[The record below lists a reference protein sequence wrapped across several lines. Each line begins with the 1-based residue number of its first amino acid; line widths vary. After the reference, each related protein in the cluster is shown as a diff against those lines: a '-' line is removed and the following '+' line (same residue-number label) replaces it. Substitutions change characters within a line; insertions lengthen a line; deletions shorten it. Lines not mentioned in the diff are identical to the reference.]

1 MKSDELDRYPHIVEE
16 LAEWS
21 ISVDSKLSADNSHSV
36 AVDLLRCRNISLS
49 SVHPSAAFSSD
60 DSEETPPSSHPK
72 MSYFFYNTWRKVSE
86 ALTTWFPPSQIL
98 ITYSYLRENNCP
110 WQLGYL
116 SSEFVQGQALCLVA
130 THWIELMEL
139 PNRLQSSNSSSKD
152 LKESI
157 DITPSE
163 LIQSSTINS
172 THTEPDINQV
182 VPNHSS
188 KATRKWYLSYVDPSP
203 QWRVVSFLYHKPCET
218 FERYLQTNNS
228 DPALGNLHYITA
240 IGYSNGSVDI
250 IDLSIDENEK
260 PDINQN
266 IRRSRIFIP
275 PPFTQSNYQLGCK
288 KLLFPIVLLS
298 FIDVSHLL
306 VAHVRGHVDLWH
318 LDWKAKSFPARMMVR
333 IYPTSVYGA
342 SKPPLL
348 LAAVYDSSSNLLV
361 LSTLPNSNACKLSKS
376 MHLKLGLTCYCVSK
390 KAPYLVPTSSYSTS
404 DMIPSTLMSLC
415 RACKDVSINL
425 LCNLFRHNYSLRNDS
440 QDAVM
445 SMVLANFS
453 TTSLPT
459 FSSSDASNQ
468 LLLGSLQA
476 SGSYSIWLIPSLE
489 LLLLIANPQTNPSL
503 PVNQTSD
510 FCSRPFRIAWWSRPL
525 EPDELVDH
533 DIQLCV
539 LHENGSIDML
549 DIKKCGADFYP
560 KEARKLPGLNLPPF
574 PVLATRS
581 TLLFYPT
588 SCLSEVVLL
597 SSCLKSD
604 SETKD
609 GSHNSSKSTTFRH
622 YVRCTRLKS
631 TTHTGLFDHF
641 IRMGKFQKA
650 LELSGSNKE
659 SSGIVYKKMWTKLS
673 CEFWKLK
680 DFEQFV
686 HSTLGAIETHPLW
699 VIKQCLN
706 YLPKYVPPS
715 VNYNLLLSNIRLALN
730 YGLNILTNIKHFS
743 CKDNAWYQSVRD
755 RILTYL
761 AHVNCVDSIIQA
773 EFLIHPSNE
782 SINLSLIN
790 QETGQPCV
798 KDVLETLINFRTR
811 SLLDIAFGY
820 ARCQKFIALNIL
832 CKHFPRSVG
841 SYRLAIASS
850 LSETINPGLY
860 FDKIFNLLSNLPNSE
875 PYLINDTQSDYNR
888 NIANIQCNF
897 SVSLYLDLESL
908 NNPLKLVK
916 ILSKWLI
923 ERSLQIDSRS
933 GLTDYALHLICL
945 GSSTCEELI
954 KEHTIDSEVE
964 KCLMSL
970 KKVHRDFIE
979 LAQIVYNKNISPTV
993 TLNIST
999 ETTNLLPREF
1009 TDYANNGIRA
1019 FQFKMEDFQR
1029 FDSKSTLNLLLR
1041 IILNFTN
1048 SSILLDTSTASDK
1061 LVSYV
1066 VYQLLPHLAEKCT
1079 PSDYCQLI
1087 NYTLLCAANYMGLT
1101 GHFKLLESIKLGSFK
1116 NQCDYLSTNLPDI
1129 LVLNSNRNIN
1139 EYLGI
1144 LNPYRLL
1151 MGLVYVLYQ
1160 YEPNCRVNQ
1169 LFNQEPTVSLSTYLN
1184 DANHLVNSMLTYCQ
1198 NSKLILQHTNDAK
1211 YRKLLQSIQL
1221 ICRFASALL
1230 ELQSLVESIEK
1241 RIDSPV
1247 SLPFSFIGCFYR
1259 CSYDAGHFRSLLNSW
1274 IQIFSRFALAYEREV
1289 SSTEILLDSHNR
1301 NGIHLEQRPQIS
1313 QSTVKELSDTFYQ
1326 FYNILSKAFRDCPSE
1341 LWLKIGLQYALFAS
1355 GNEYF
1360 LELSRN
1366 FCLNFDESRLNL
1378 HKITELSKSSLQ
1390 HWGICLLNA
1399 IRTYVNTS
1407 IPIRSKLKMV
1417 FTTDSSS
1424 LSHITDPNERLARY
1438 CLFTVDSLR
1447 NQINWHQSLL
1457 LEFHMEK
1464 CLLDASTYLS
1474 TVNTMLPPNKCLPS
1488 VSPFRLRHLWSSH
1501 YDVELNEKR
1510 YNLLVT
1516 TFSKLIELFSTENNN
1531 STYDS
1536 TYVQSLFDSTMFN
1549 NLATAFVLTVEQVN
1563 RCFIFSLFNSLQNN
1577 DRNYLDTGLLNLTY
1591 KLLNHLIEVPIESC
1605 WLECAIWAG
1614 YNSEIF
1620 NPNSTFTTMTIN
1632 ISSNICNVDNKLYS
1646 WTYLHALHNIE
1657 RPKHPISNMTD
1668 FISMN
1673 VDPME
1678 LWNVERYRL
1687 RLARFA
1693 LAYCSSPKEHLYD
1706 LSDFIGLC
1714 TLRLEWISMYII
1726 MLNGK
1731 EKGINANKLPSSMFK
1746 RFSKFISS
1754 ELKRPVTKDHSKG
1767 IALHLPPFYSESSF
1781 NLFSELTSNTFDSL
1795 APIDRLS
1802 LGAEE
1807 HRLWFLFLFSWA
1819 RCNPLNI
1826 YDHANPNVVWSKA
1839 TLEVA
1844 NRDTRLSISY
1854 SAIGPKFCQ
1863 LSSST
1868 LLSYSNYI
1876 NEISVILIPFLESSN
1891 YVEDFDITCRIV
1903 LILLCYTLVSIYESK
1918 TDEYSFSCGCFP
1930 SGIYLC
1936 SKCCSFI
1943 TSEEFSREFDRLH
1956 KQLVNTFT
1964 LSLRKS
1970 LIFRLASKFPGIDFM
1985 RFRDDRKYREDT
1997 IYGLCS
2003 TNFSLGLRLCSCYNL
2018 SQREGIFCRL
2028 ECLFRDED
2036 CMNYE
2041 IKQEINKLIRW
2052 FLTLPNGLEMLLN
2065 RANETIY
2072 PFAAQL
2078 SHMKLF
2084 FDMLPDDCESQVF
2097 DGLKIQMHR
2106 KILGILSKIDGADK
2120 FFNCLSYPE
2129 FLRCLRQ
2136 SSELHNHS
2144 LFNYIRTECDATLVA
2159 KVVEHIQT
2167 DNNDNIM
2174 VTSLQ
2179 VGDIY
2184 AIFGLRVFY
2193 DMELFQTFTTTSYLL
2208 KLFQSIASG
2217 NTQNDVCR
2225 FVNWLEVLLYG
2236 SVFSKDLSI
2245 DQRRLVLKI
2254 ACTFV
2259 SSKTIVNSEWS
2270 RSDILEKIKLYASH
2284 FEKILYLLNKIL
2296 FPQED
2301 TISTEDEN
2309 IEIDLNEN
2317 FQNKFCLPKELYKR
2331 LISIE
2336 PNNQFANSEFLKE
2349 LIFAII
2355 MNNVDTDMSSMSV
2368 CSKISTKLQ
2377 TLGRLLPPCL
2387 KILKIQNEVWLDILK
2402 QGLSTCFSMLSSIF
2416 ALRLEYFLENDPS
2429 RHQISSSSATTTA
2442 MFINT
2447 QVQTIYP
2454 HLNEFLN
2461 LFVKDD
2467 IQHETSND
2475 TYLVD
2480 SIQLL
2485 ACFLSNSTIRRLFGA
2500 DLLKSYSDIDN
2511 DWEGSKLLNVV
2522 SIFTKILKYL
2532 QKSSVNCKLSNLL
2545 SEECFQLLQADD
2557 NADEFKICIEY
2568 LFQQT
2573 HKVKS
2578 VNDVAEDLPL
2588 IIIKENAEILRSVV
2602 ELVDLIVMDDTL
2614 PGKSDFLQHL
2624 WTLWYQYCEKSGL
2637 FFIDNGLYCSSML
2650 LHEWTKC
2657 CLPPVEFSKAGLK
2670 ILSDYYTSSS
2680 LEDSMGTHPY
2690 PPIYQAAIV
2699 NVALLQSNSEVINS
2713 VLSFLSTVKEECLL
2727 QYLDSS
2733 VCCYFICSH
2742 YRRWLNLAC
2751 SDPSYPVTSRRL
2763 FSKMFTSLIHFLQ
2776 FNNHSSYHKIG
2787 RIICRLL
2794 RDENMWLEAAIICTA
2809 IHSLRPGSVPIE
2821 YLMKLV
2827 NEFESTETTD
2837 C

>member
-1 MKSDELDRYPHIVEE
+1 MVVQEDVHIRSSDRASDIMKSDELDRYPHIVEE

-49 SVHPSAAFSSD
+49 SVHPSATFSSD
-60 DSEETPPSSHPK
+60 DSDETPSSSHPK
-72 MSYFFYNTWRKVSE
+72 INYFFYNTWRKVSE

-116 SSEFVQGQALCLVA
+116 SSDFVQGQALCLVA

-139 PNRLQSSNSSSKD
+139 PNRLQSSNSSSSKD
-152 LKESI
+152 LKESV

-163 LIQSSTINS
+163 LIQSPTINL
-172 THTEPDINQV
+172 THSEPDVNQV
-182 VPNHSS
+182 IPNHSS

-218 FERYLQTNNS
+218 FEPYFQTNNS
-228 DPALGNLHYITA
+228 NRSFDNLHYITA

-288 KLLFPIVLLS
+288 KPLFPIVLLS

-306 VAHVRGHVDLWH
+306 VGHLRGHIDLWH
-318 LDWKAKSFPARMMVR
+318 LDWKAQSFPARMMVR

-361 LSTLPNSNACKLSKS
+361 LSTLPNANAFKLSKS
-376 MHLKLGLTCYCVSK
+376 MHRKLGLTCYCVSK

-404 DMIPSTLMSLC
+404 DRIPSTLMSFFS
-415 RACKDVSINL
+415 ACKDVSVNL
-425 LCNLFRHNYSLRNDS
+425 LCNLFRHNYYLSNDS

-445 SMVLANFS
+445 SMVLANFN

-476 SGSYSIWLIPSLE
+476 SGSYSVWLIPSFE
-489 LLLLIANPQTNPSL
+489 LLLLIANPEINPSL
-503 PVNQTSD
+503 SANETFD
-510 FCSRPFRIAWWSRPL
+510 ICCRPFRIAWWSRPL
-525 EPDELVDH
+525 ESDELVGH

-539 LHENGSIDML
+539 LHENGSIDLL
-549 DIKKCGADFYP
+549 DIKKCGTDFYP
-560 KEARKLPGLNLPPF
+560 KVARKLPGLNLPSF
-574 PVLATRS
+574 PVFATRS
-581 TLLFYPT
+581 TLPFYPT

-597 SSCLKSD
+597 SSCLKPD
-604 SETKD
+604 SETKV
-609 GSHNSSKSTTFRH
+609 GSHDLSKSTPSRH

-659 SSGIVYKKMWTKLS
+659 SSEIVYKQMWTKLS

-680 DFEQFV
+680 DFEQFI
-686 HSTLGAIETHPLW
+686 HSTLDAIEIHPLW

-706 YLPKYVPPS
+706 YLPRYVPLS
-715 VNYNLLLSNIRLALN
+715 VNYNLLLSNIRLTLN
-730 YGLNILTNIKHFS
+730 YGLNILTNRKHFS
-743 CKDNAWYQSVRD
+743 CKDDIWCQSVRD
-755 RILTYL
+755 RLLTYL
-761 AHVNCVDSIIQA
+761 AHVNCVDSIIQT
-773 EFLIHPSNE
+773 ELLIHPSNE

-798 KDVLETLINFRTR
+798 KVVLEALVNFRAR

-820 ARCQKFIALNIL
+820 ARCEEFIALNVL

-860 FDKIFNLLSNLPNSE
+860 FDKIFSLLSHLPNDE
-875 PYLINDTQSDYNR
+875 PYLISDMQGDYNR
-888 NIANIQCNF
+888 NIADIQCNF
-897 SVSLYLDLESL
+897 SVPLYLDLESS

-933 GLTDYALHLICL
+933 GLTDYALLLICL
-945 GSSTCEELI
+945 GSSTCEELL
-954 KEHTIDSEVE
+954 KEHTVDSEVE
-964 KCLMSL
+964 KCLISL
-970 KKVHRDFIE
+970 KKVRRDFIE
-979 LAQIVYNKNISPTV
+979 LSQIVYNKSISPTAI
-993 TLNIST
+993 LNIST

-1009 TDYANNGIRA
+1009 TNLANNGIRA
-1019 FQFKMEDFQR
+1019 FQFKMEEFQR
-1029 FDSKSTLNLLLR
+1029 FDSKSILNLLLR
-1041 IILNFTN
+1041 IILNLTN
-1048 SSILLDTSTASDK
+1048 SSILLDTTTASDK

-1079 PSDYCQLI
+1079 TSDYCQLI
-1087 NYTLLCAANYMGLT
+1087 NYTLLCAANYTGLT

-1116 NQCDYLSTNLPDI
+1116 NQCDYLSTNLPDV
-1129 LVLNSNRNIN
+1129 LVLNT
-1139 EYLGI
+1139 
-1144 LNPYRLL
+1144 YRLL

-1160 YEPNCRVNQ
+1160 YEPNCKVNQ
-1169 LFNQEPTVSLSTYLN
+1169 LFNHESTVSLSTYLN

-1198 NSKLILQHTNDAK
+1198 NSKLILQHANVAE
-1211 YRKLLQSIQL
+1211 YGKLLQSIQL

-1230 ELQSLVESIEK
+1230 ELQSLLESIEK
-1241 RIDSPV
+1241 RIGSPV
-1247 SLPFSFIGCFYR
+1247 SLPFNFIGCFYR
-1259 CSYDAGHFRSLLNSW
+1259 CSYDAGYFRSLLNSW
-1274 IQIFSRFALAYEREV
+1274 IQIFSRFALAHEHEV
-1289 SSTEILLDSHNR
+1289 SSTEILPDCHNR
-1301 NGIHLEQRPQIS
+1301 SGIHLDQRPQIS
-1313 QSTVKELSDTFYQ
+1313 QSTVKELSNTFYQ

-1366 FCLNFDESRLNL
+1366 FCLDFSESHLNL
-1378 HKITELSKSSLQ
+1378 HKTTELSESSLQ
-1390 HWGICLLNA
+1390 NWGICLLNA

-1438 CLFTVDSLR
+1438 CLLTVDSLR
-1447 NQINWHQSLL
+1447 NQINWRQSLL
-1457 LEFHMEK
+1457 LEFYMEK

-1474 TVNTMLPPNKCLPS
+1474 TVNTMLPSNKCLPS
-1488 VSPFRLRHLWSSH
+1488 VSPFRLRHLWSNQ
-1501 YDVELNEKR
+1501 YDVESNEKR
-1510 YNLLVT
+1510 YHLLVT
-1516 TFSKLIELFSTENNN
+1516 TFSKLIELFSTENMK

-1536 TYVQSLFDSTMFN
+1536 AYVHSLFDSTMFN
-1549 NLATAFVLTVEQVN
+1549 NLATSFVLTVEQVN
-1563 RCFIFSLFNSLQNN
+1563 KCFIFSLFNHLQNN
-1577 DRNYLDTGLLNLTY
+1577 DRNCIDTGLLNLTY
-1591 KLLNHLIEVPIESC
+1591 KLLNHLIEVPVESC
-1605 WLECAIWAG
+1605 WFECAIWAG

-1620 NPNSTFTTMTIN
+1620 NPNSTYTTTMTMN
-1632 ISSNICNVDNKLYS
+1632 ISSSVCNVDNKLYS

-1657 RPKHPISNMTD
+1657 RPKYPISNMTD
-1668 FISMN
+1668 FVSMN

-1693 LAYCSSPKEHLYD
+1693 LAHCSSPKEHLYD
-1706 LSDFIGLC
+1706 LSDFVGLC

-1726 MLNGK
+1726 ILNGK
-1731 EKGINANKLPSSMFK
+1731 EKGISANILPSSLFK
-1746 RFSKFISS
+1746 RFSKFISN
-1754 ELKRPVTKDHSKG
+1754 ELKRPVTKDHSKR
-1767 IALHLPPFYSESSF
+1767 ITLHLPPFYSESSF
-1781 NLFSELTSNTFDSL
+1781 NLFSELTSNTFDAL

-1802 LGAEE
+1802 FGAEE

-1826 YDHANPNVVWSKA
+1826 YDHANPNIVWSKA

-1854 SAIGPKFCQ
+1854 SAIGSKFCQ

-1876 NEISVILIPFLESSN
+1876 NEISILLLPFLESSN
-1891 YVEDFDITCRIV
+1891 YAEDLDTTCRIV
-1903 LILLCYTLVSIYESK
+1903 LVLLCYTLVSIYESK
-1918 TDEYSFSCGCFP
+1918 TDEYSFVCGCFP
-1930 SGIYLC
+1930 SGKYLC

-1943 TSEEFSREFDRLH
+1943 TSKEFSQKFDRLH

-1964 LSLRKS
+1964 LSLRES
-1970 LIFRLASKFPGIDFM
+1970 LISRLVNKFPGIDFV
-1985 RFRDDRKYREDT
+1985 RFRNDRKYREDT

-2018 SQREGIFCRL
+2018 SQREGVFCRL

-2036 CMNYE
+2036 CMNCQV
-2041 IKQEINKLIRW
+2041 KQEINKLIKW
-2052 FLTLPNGLEMLLN
+2052 FLALPNGLEMLLN

-2072 PFAAQL
+2072 PFTTQL

-2084 FDMLPDDCESQVF
+2084 FDMLPDDCESHVF

-2106 KILGILSKIDGADK
+2106 RLLDILSKIDDADK

-2136 SSELHNHS
+2136 STELHNHS
-2144 LFNYIRTECDATLVA
+2144 LFNYIRTECDAIVVA
-2159 KVVEHIQT
+2159 NVVEHIQT

-2174 VTSLQ
+2174 ITSLQ
-2179 VGDIY
+2179 AGDIY

-2193 DMELFQTFTTTSYLL
+2193 DMELFQTFTTTSNLL
-2208 KLFQSIASG
+2208 RLFQSIASG
-2217 NTQNDVCR
+2217 NSPNDVCR
-2225 FVNWLEVLLYG
+2225 FINWLEVLLYG
-2236 SVFSKDLSI
+2236 SAFSNNLSV
-2245 DQRRLVLKI
+2245 DQRRLVLKM

-2259 SSKTIVNSEWS
+2259 SSKTVANSVWS
-2270 RSDILEKIKLYASH
+2270 KSDILEKIKFYASH
-2284 FEKILYLLNKIL
+2284 FEQILYLLNKIL

-2301 TISTEDEN
+2301 TISTDEN

-2317 FQNKFCLPKELYKR
+2317 FQNKFSLPKKLYKK
-2331 LISIE
+2331 LICIE
-2336 PNNQFANSEFLKE
+2336 PNNQFTTSEFLKE
-2349 LIFAII
+2349 LIFAVI
-2355 MNNVDTDMSSMSV
+2355 MNNVDTDMSSTSV
-2368 CSKISTKLQ
+2368 CLKISTKLQ

-2387 KILKIQNEVWLDILK
+2387 KTLKIENEHCLQTDL
-2402 QGLSTCFSMLSSIF
+2402 C
-2416 ALRLEYFLENDPS
+2416 Y
-2429 RHQISSSSATTTA
+2429 HQMSSSSSTTG
-2442 MFINT
+2442 MFVNT

-2454 HLNEFLN
+2454 YLNEFLN
-2461 LFVKDD
+2461 LFVNDD
-2467 IQHETSND
+2467 IQHETLND

-2480 SIQLL
+2480 SKQLL
-2485 ACFLSNSTIRRLFGA
+2485 ACFLTDSTIRRLFGN

-2511 DWEGSKLLNVV
+2511 DWEESTLLNVV
-2522 SIFTKILKYL
+2522 PLFTKTLKYL
-2532 QKSSVNCKLSNLL
+2532 QKSVNCKLLSNLL
-2545 SEECFQLLQADD
+2545 SEKCIQLLHSDD
-2557 NADEFKICIEY
+2557 NVDEFKKCFEY

-2573 HKVKS
+2573 HE
-2578 VNDVAEDLPL
+2578 VNNVSEDSSL
-2588 IIIKENAEILRSVV
+2588 IIMKENAEILRSVI
-2602 ELVDLIVMDDTL
+2602 ELVDLIVMDDML

-2637 FFIDNGLYCSSML
+2637 FFVDNGLYCSSML

-2670 ILSDYYTSSS
+2670 ILSHYYTTSS

-2699 NVALLQSNSEVINS
+2699 NVALLQSDSAVINS
-2713 VLSFLSTVKEECLL
+2713 LLSVLSTVKEECML

-2742 YRRWLNLAC
+2742 YRRWLSLAC
-2751 SDPSYPVTSRRL
+2751 SDPSSPIVSRKL

-2776 FNNHSSYHKIG
+2776 FNNHGSYHKIG

-2794 RDENMWLEAAIICTA
+2794 RDENMWLEAAIICTV
-2809 IHSLRPGSVPIE
+2809 IHSFRPGSVPIE

-2827 NEFESTETTD
+2827 NEL
-2837 C
+2837 